1 MNSKERN
8 VYDDI
13 EDDIED
19 QDVVIRI
26 DESKR
31 RRAVRELPLI
41 FGDRVKKDYS

>member
-13 EDDIED
+13 EDDED